1 MTAGPALADLKRQR
15 REWGPWLAVVETVL
29 RETGAPVWDAAVPA
43 VADPAAVTPDT
54 VTTPHLPLPMLAGA
68 AVTLPA
74 GAVRRFFHR
83 LLGVASLGESSKMQS
98 VRGTLDADVDALAL
112 FTASLCQDGGPV
124 HAAATASGADAEAL
138 QAVTALLSVPF
149 LHACRRRFASSI
161 RESWVEAYC
170 PLCGSWPA
178 FAEVRG
184 IERSRVFRCGRCGG
198 EWHARALCCPYCDMA
213 DHDQLVRLQPENA
226 DVAGASGA
234 IDACNSCRGYVKT
247 LTRLQGCDPGA
258 VMLEDLASVALD
270 IAALD
275 QGYSR
280 PSGAGHALD
289 VRVSDNA
296 AARRFFAWRS

>member
-1 MTAGPALADLKRQR
+1 MIAVPALDDLKRQR

-43 VADPAAVTPDT
+43 VTEPAAVTPDT
-54 VTTPHLPLPMLAGA
+54 AATPHLPLPLLAGA
-68 AVTLPA
+68 AVALPA
-74 GAVRRFFHR
+74 SAVRRFFER
-83 LLGVASLGESSKMQS
+83 LLGVASLGESSKMQT
-98 VRGTLDADVDALAL
+98 VRGALDADVDALAL

-161 RESWVEAYC
+161 RESWVQAYC

-213 DHDQLVRLQPENA
+213 DHDELVRLQPENA

-296 AARRFFAWRS
+296 ATRRFFAWRS

>member
-1 MTAGPALADLKRQR
+1 MTAASALDDLKRQR
-15 REWGPWLAVVETVL
+15 QEWGPWLAVVETVL
-29 RETGAPVWDAAVPA
+29 RETGAPVWDAAVPT

-54 VTTPHLPLPMLAGA
+54 AAAPHPPLPLLAGA
-68 AVTLPA
+68 AVALSA
-74 GAVRRFFHR
+74 SVVRRFFER
-83 LLGVASLGESSKMQS
+83 LLGVASLGERSKMQT
-98 VRGTLDADVDALAL
+98 VRGVLDADVDVLAL

-124 HAAATASGADAEAL
+124 HAAARASGADVEAL

-161 RESWVEAYC
+161 RESWVQGYC
-170 PLCGSWPA
+170 PLCGAWPV

-198 EWHARALCCPYCDMA
+198 GWHARALCCPYCDMA
-213 DHDQLVRLQPENA
+213 DHDELVRLQPENG

-234 IDACNSCRGYVKT
+234 IDACSSCRGYVKT
-247 LTRLQGCDPGA
+247 FTRLQGCDPGA

-280 PSGAGHALD
+280 PSGAGHVLD

-296 AARRFFAWRS
+296 ATRLFFAWKS